1 MGLHEVK
8 QFAAMQLEIL
18 RQKRGDIDYEIAE
31 LERFLG
37 IVQEPKPSH
46 AEGTYTAGI
55 TAAIYDLLV
64 ADRPLHRQEI
74 LEKLGAQEFY
84 VSGKDKLGTISAY
97 LSTDQRFASVGKG
110 QWTLADAPSKTGQAV
125 QPLQVAQPVQIVTD
139 GHHIRLEPSQI
150 DSEHDLLVSAF
161 IEQSLGQEVKINP
174 SG

>member
-18 RQKRGDIDYEIAE
+18 RQKRGDIDDEISE

-37 IVQEPKPSH
+37 IAQEQRPSH

-64 ADRPLHRQEI
+64 AVRPRHRQDI
-74 LEKLGAQEFY
+74 LEKLEAQEFY
-84 VSGKDKLGTISAY
+84 VSGKDKLGTVSAY
-97 LSTDQRFASVGKG
+97 LSTDQRFASLGKG
-110 QWTLADAPSKTGQAV
+110 QWTLTDEPSKIV
-125 QPLQVAQPVQIVTD
+125 QPVQPVQPVQVVTD
-139 GHHIRLEPSQI
+139 GHHIRLEPLPI
-150 DSEHDLLVSAF
+150 EAEHDLLMSAV